1 MEVPIGQKNCP
12 HFRLRVSLATSQ
24 THKIRSTRCSIRKR
38 GVLSHVGVYSRG
50 HHRFKR
56 LHTKRFPLFLRRAK
70 SVLSFLRQSTNMQ
83 ALERSFVAR
92 GFRAPL
98 AILKRQ
104 SYPSFAEW
112 RWSKLLVC
120 CRCLRRIWRSLVNSF
135 DARPFQQD
143 RDRARLADVLAAL
156 GSASFTR
163 QLDFVLWFCEG
174 ICTIQNWGSGC
185 SCHEEYG
192 QIAPNV
198 QCNQKGRRLKQAWPY
213 ATESLRRLLDESNQ
227 WSLAEFDGDVMLW
240 RTAQGCMRKAFVY
253 ARSKIQFLDT
263 LPYNLVRVDTPGVR
277 DQCVAQW
284 GLAPPNVHHNV
295 TRTWMDP
302 AQSLRAHVDN
312 IAPDGSNVSR
322 ELRKALVALENIPLD
337 DSIAEEPH
345 ARAARLG
352 LHARGAKFPWIA
364 ASMRTQQN
372 VKDVESHPEALD
384 RNWRLWK
391 SLMQT
396 GHSRERNRN
405 AKIMR
410 AAYLQRIYHPS
421 HLVGFQGPA
430 NDLPMPGGDDSDGNG
445 DDGVDDPSDH
455 GRDGNDSDGV
465 DGDDDSS

>member
-253 ARSKIQFLDT
+253 ARSKIQFFG
-263 LPYNLVRVDTPGVR
+263 YAAI
-277 DQCVAQW
+277 QF
-284 GLAPPNVHHNV
+284 
-295 TRTWMDP
+295 
-302 AQSLRAHVDN
+302 
-312 IAPDGSNVSR
+312 GSR
-322 ELRKALVALENIPLD
+322 
-337 DSIAEEPH
+337 
-345 ARAARLG
+345 
-352 LHARGAKFPWIA
+352 
-364 ASMRTQQN
+364 
-372 VKDVESHPEALD
+372 
-384 RNWRLWK
+384 
-391 SLMQT
+391 
-396 GHSRERNRN
+396 
-405 AKIMR
+405 
-410 AAYLQRIYHPS
+410 
-421 HLVGFQGPA
+421 
-430 NDLPMPGGDDSDGNG
+430 
-445 DDGVDDPSDH
+445 
-455 GRDGNDSDGV
+455 
-465 DGDDDSS
+465 